1 MIIVFFYLL
10 VFNAH
15 DAPQYTKDC
24 FFCHQTNISI
34 GFVILFNVG
43 WLFFYFS
50 YDSHE
55 PENYEITNPE
65 NITVIK
71 TTNQQ

>member
-34 GFVILFNVG
+34 EFVILFNVG
-43 WLFFYFS
+43 CIFFS
-50 YDSHE
+50 YE